1 MNANTRIQWL
11 HKKLVS
17 NSYPNSHR
25 IAERFGIS
33 PRQAQ
38 RDLDFLRKKLS
49 APLAYDT
56 AKRGFYYTEPFSLP
70 LLLTSD
76 NDDLYIPE
84 IGSVTNAEELAA
96 NESIIQMQIPYSA
109 TIELTDKLAIME
121 LTPYITQKC
130 GKDRFLC
137 EFHSTEKFIGT
148 LVALNADFHLIEPD
162 WLRERLLQTA
172 ERILQSHNQEIKN

>member
-1 MNANTRIQWL
+1 MNANARIQWL
-11 HKKLVS
+11 HKKLTG

-38 RDLDFLRKKLS
+38 RDLDFLRKNLG
-49 APLAYDT
+49 APIAYDN
-56 AKRGFYYTEPFSLP
+56 ARRGFYYTESFVLP

-76 NDDLYIPE
+76 NDELYIPE
-84 IGSVTNAEELAA
+84 IGSVQNPEELAA

-121 LTPYITQKC
+121 LTPYITEKL
-130 GKDRFLC
+130 GKGRFTC
-137 EFHSTEKFIGT
+137 EFHSTEKFIG
-148 LVALNADFHLIEPD
+148 ALIALGTEFRVIEPD
-162 WLRERLLQTA
+162 WLRDRLLDAATL
-172 ERILQSHNQEIKN
+172 ILKSHKMQN

>member
-1 MNANTRIQWL
+1 MNANARIQWL
-11 HKKLVS
+11 HRKLTG

-38 RDLDFLRKKLS
+38 RDIDFLRKSLG

-56 AKRGFYYTEPFSLP
+56 ARRGFYYTEPFTLP
-70 LLLTSD
+70 LLLSSD

-84 IGSVTNAEELAA
+84 IGSVQNADELAA
-96 NESIIQMQIPYSA
+96 NESIIQMQIPYTA
-109 TIELTDKLAIME
+109 TIELADKLAIME
-121 LTPYITQKC
+121 LTPYITEKL
-130 GKDRFLC
+130 GKGRFAC

-148 LVALNADFHLIEPD
+148 LISLDAEFRVLEPD
-162 WLRERLLQTA
+162 WLRERLLQSA
-172 ERILQSHNQEIKN
+172 KLILKSHKILN

>member
-11 HKKLVS
+11 HKKLIS

-38 RDLDFLRKKLS
+38 RDLDFLRKKLG

-56 AKRGFYYTEPFSLP
+56 AKRGFYYTKPFSLP

-121 LTPYITQKC
+121 LNPYIVKKC

-137 EFHSTEKFIGT
+137 EFHSTEKFIGA
-148 LVALNADFHLIEPD
+148 LVALESEFCIIEPD
-162 WLRERLLQTA
+162 WLREKLLRSA
-172 ERILQSHNQEIKN
+172 KLILENHKN